1 MRKRKRGKLFLLF
14 FKDDGTPYIDVSE
27 FTEEI
32 YMNLIDTLLQ
42 NRGPDLDVLKKEWL
56 VIKSSSSHYDTFSFQ
71 SIVKSKLGSSTLMQR
86 SLLLF

>member
-1 MRKRKRGKLFLLF
+1 MESNYFLIFL
-14 FKDDGTPYIDVSE
+14 KDDGTPYIDVSE

-56 VIKSSSSHYDTFSFQ
+56 VVIT
-71 SIVKSKLGSSTLMQR
+71 
-86 SLLLF
+86 